1 MERPIAGSKRSLCD
15 FRCSYLYPAR
25 DAGNDQAG
33 PTSAKEEIT
42 PMGVFFHILS
52 TGGGSGASRITRY
65 IAERDKD
72 LTRESPGSRRLF
84 SEDQDNL
91 SYHRA
96 DRILD
101 PHGGQ
106 PDKDDLIHFSVMIE
120 EEEFDKLGAEEKEKQ
135 ARFRDAVREAMKG
148 MAAELTVEELTWV
161 AGIHR
166 NSQNPHAHIV
176 MTKAAIERGTGR
188 PRVISRIPRRLL
200 PHREIENG
208 KEVIANGPLGEK
220 FLDALE
226 KQQALYLTS
235 KDKQPELT
243 AAEKWERLAH
253 KYQKERSERSQVAE
267 HRHGLHKTPS
277 LDYRQVAASWGE
289 QAQIPNDRFI
299 DFRMALGQ
307 RLEFEMRLTFAEVW
321 HDRAVKNGNTYRFEV
336 VDQSTGEERKISD
349 LDVRRRA
356 AARASRF
363 NQNHDSRN
371 EAIDVD
377 LSQ

>member
-52 TGGGSGASRITRY
+52 TGGGGGGASRITRY

-72 LTRESPGSRRLF
+72 LAREGPGSRRLF
-84 SEDQDNL
+84 SADQDNL

-148 MAAELTVEELTWV
+148 MAAELNVEELTWV

-166 NSQNPHAHIV
+166 NSQNPHGH
-176 MTKAAIERGTGR
+176 
-188 PRVISRIPRRLL
+188 
-200 PHREIENG
+200 
-208 KEVIANGPLGEK
+208 
-220 FLDALE
+220 
-226 KQQALYLTS
+226 
-235 KDKQPELT
+235 
-243 AAEKWERLAH
+243 
-253 KYQKERSERSQVAE
+253 
-267 HRHGLHKTPS
+267 
-277 LDYRQVAASWGE
+277 
-289 QAQIPNDRFI
+289 
-299 DFRMALGQ
+299 
-307 RLEFEMRLTFAEVW
+307 
-321 HDRAVKNGNTYRFEV
+321 
-336 VDQSTGEERKISD
+336 
-349 LDVRRRA
+349 
-356 AARASRF
+356 
-363 NQNHDSRN
+363 
-371 EAIDVD
+371 
-377 LSQ
+377 